1 MFWCV
6 FLTLVFSNNKELDAV
21 QYAEK
26 EKLKKEQE
34 EIVAEFE
41 WVKAD
46 LSSRLEQAN
55 QEVNSI

>member
-1 MFWCV
+1 M
-6 FLTLVFSNNKELDAV
+6 LSNNKKLDAV